1 MDERRTEAVRTAQPF
16 HRRPVTAGD
25 EIEAVAPPH
34 HVDGRRGRRRGPRAP
49 AGGPRRG
56 RAPAGRPRRLF
67 APTGDRG
74 PRRGRAPAGGPRRLS
89 APAGGP
95 RLHTPAGGPRC
106 LHAPAGG
113 PRRQRSHI
121 GRVGL
126 RVHRHVIVR
135 RAALASRLE
144 HAPRLQRQQHCLQPA
159 AAAPGG
165 DTQVDGH
172 AGGMDR
178 PDGGVAGLMGQRPGQ
193 ARDHQPLAAG
203 PAVLRRQPLDEEPHL
218 GAGERERH
226 VDEGVV
232 PVSGDVHEQAGVDE
246 PAHLRGARQ
255 VREVVP
261 PGLGD
266 LTIERR
272 AAAPQALRRDSLDAA
287 QQQAGG
293 QERDQG
299 PAPARPPRGRL
310 PARRRRG
317 KTECSDRER
326 HQGHTRD
333 FGQPVDGL

>member
-1 MDERRTEAVRTAQPF
+1 MDERRAEAVRTAQPF

-34 HVDGRRGRRRGPRAP
+34 HVDGRRGRRRSLFAP
-49 AGGPRRG
+49 AGRPRHLPAPAG
-56 RAPAGRPRRLF
+56 RPRHLPAPAGRPRRLS
-67 APTGDRG
+67 AHAGSPRHLPT
-74 PRRGRAPAGGPRRLS
+74 PAGRPRRLHAS
-89 APAGGP
+89 AG
-95 RLHTPAGGPRC
+95 RPRC

-165 DTQVDGH
+165 EAEVDGH

-178 PDGGVAGLMGQRPGQ
+178 PIGGVAGLMGQRPGQ

-232 PVSGDVHEQAGVDE
+232 PVPREVHEEAGVDE

-272 AAAPQALRRDSLDAA
+272 AAAPQALGRGSLDAA

-293 QERDQG
+293 QERDRG

-317 KTECSDRER
+317 KAECSDRER

-333 FGQPVDGL
+333 FGQPVGGL